1 MFVCLAWCWVQAVFY
16 RLVVQ
21 RFGPFVAAPDLP
33 NGFRFAYFFYPFR
46 FLRYVPPIRSGTCF
60 LNSSFEGDKLQ

>member
-33 NGFRFAYFFYPFR
+33 NGFRFAYFF
-46 FLRYVPPIRSGTCF
+46 
-60 LNSSFEGDKLQ
+60 